1 MAIALFLIVP
11 IIAPGI
17 GQLILFIAP
26 WRWIFVVMLVYS
38 VAVLLWTFLR
48 LPETLAPEARIAF
61 RPRAITT
68 AYLGILGNRTTMGY
82 TLAAVF
88 LTAPLFA
95 YITTSQQIFVGAFGL
110 GTAFPLAFAAIAA
123 SMSIGNLANS
133 RLVMMLGMRRIAH
146 STLIW
151 FTSVASLH
159 ALIIALGVH
168 SFPLY
173 MTLLVLTMLPFGMI
187 GGNLSAVAME
197 PMAAVAGSASAL
209 FGALTAS
216 LGAVLGGTIAQL
228 YDGTALPF
236 IIGQAVM
243 GACAIACLLW
253 VERGRL
259 FREPAPQSAAM

>member
-1 MAIALFLIVP
+1 
-11 IIAPGI
+11 
-17 GQLILFIAP
+17 
-26 WRWIFVVMLVYS
+26 
-38 VAVLLWTFLR
+38 
-48 LPETLAPEARIAF
+48 
-61 RPRAITT
+61 
-68 AYLGILGNRTTMGY
+68 
-82 TLAAVF
+82 
-88 LTAPLFA
+88 
-95 YITTSQQIFVGAFGL
+95 
-110 GTAFPLAFAAIAA
+110 
-123 SMSIGNLANS
+123 
-133 RLVMMLGMRRIAH
+133 MMLGMRRIAH
-146 STLIW
+146 WTLIW

-159 ALIIALGVH
+159 ALIIASGVH

-216 LGAVLGGTIAQL
+216 LGAVLGGAIAQL
-228 YDGTALPF
+228 YNGTALPF

-259 FREPAPQSAAM
+259 FRESASQSSAM